1 MGAGT
6 EGIPDG
12 PGSAAAVPAPRK
24 STRYGLE
31 PSYIALVMI
40 GGGGGVLS
48 RYGLEQAIPSLSGWP
63 LATLLINLSGAWALG
78 ALLEGLHRRGPDVG
92 LRRSLRLLLG
102 TGFLGGFTTYSAL
115 ALESVQL
122 LALEENAGAGLY
134 LALSLFGGAL
144 ASWSGIWCGAAYD
157 RRSLTSR
164 AAAEPPIP
172 GQPHLPKENEEKK
185 P

>member
-6 EGIPDG
+6 EGPPDG
-12 PGSAAAVPAPRK
+12 PGAAAAVPAPRK
-24 STRYGLE
+24 PARYGLE
-31 PSYIALVMI
+31 PSYIVRVMI
-40 GGGGGVLS
+40 GGGAGVLT
-48 RYGLEQAIPSLSGWP
+48 RYGLEQAIPSPSGWP

-92 LRRSLRLLLG
+92 MRRSLRLQLG

-157 RRSLTSR
+157 RRTLASH
-164 AAAEPPIP
+164 AAAEAPTP
-172 GQPHLPKENEEKK
+172 GKPHLPQRNQDEK